1 MYISQMNQVNIHS
14 VATQLPKYSQRT
26 RETIPLLKNWL
37 KDEDERYIR
46 KAEKI
51 FEGAQV
57 DQRYAIMPPEDVF
70 TKTSFEEKNNLYKE
84 AAKLYGKQVLE
95 KALSKSG
102 WKAESLDYIITVSC
116 TGIMI
121 PSLDA
126 YLINSCGLK
135 QNIVRLPI
143 TEMGCVGGVSAM
155 IYAYQF
161 LKSNPNKR
169 AAIIAFESPT
179 ATFQYDDKSMVNIVS
194 SAIFGDGAACVL
206 MSSNPKDNGLEVIGD
221 QMYHFFDQTHMMGF
235 NLVNSGLKMVLD
247 IEVPDKIAE
256 HFPHI
261 IGPFLKQN
269 DLDIGD
275 VEHLIFH
282 PGGKKIIQT
291 VEELFGKMGKNI
303 NHTKAVLQEY
313 GNMSSATVLFVL
325 EKFMAES
332 QAKDS
337 IGMMLSFGPGFTAQN
352 LLLKW

>member
-1 MYISQMNQVNIHS
+1 MNQVKIHS

-26 RETIPLLKNWL
+26 WETIPLLKNWL

-70 TKTSFEEKNNLYKE
+70 TKTTFEDKNNLYKE

-102 WKAESLDYIITVSC
+102 WKPESLDYIITVSC

-206 MSSNPKDNGLEVIGD
+206 MSSNPEDKGVEVIAD
-221 QMYHFFDQTHMMGF
+221 QMYHFYDKTHMMGF
-235 NLVNSGLKMVLD
+235 DLVNTGLKMILD
-247 IEVPDKIAE
+247 IEVPDTIAE
-256 HFPHI
+256 HFPKI
-261 IGPFLKQN
+261 IEPFLKHHN
-269 DLDIGD
+269 LDIKD
-275 VEHLIFH
+275 IDHLIFH
-282 PGGKKIIQT
+282 PGGKKIIEA
-291 VEELFGKMGKNI
+291 VDNLFG
-303 NHTKAVLQEY
+303 
-313 GNMSSATVLFVL
+313 
-325 EKFMAES
+325 
-332 QAKDS
+332 
-337 IGMMLSFGPGFTAQN
+337 
-352 LLLKW
+352 

>member
-1 MYISQMNQVNIHS
+1 MVNIKTVS
-14 VATQLPKYSQRT
+14 TQLPKYSQPV
-26 RETIPLLKNWL
+26 EDTIPLLKNWL
-37 KDEDERYIR
+37 KDEDERFIR

-57 DQRYAIMPPEDVF
+57 GRRYAIMPPEDVF
-70 TKTSFEEKNNLYKE
+70 TKTSFEEKNNLYKA
-84 AAKLYGKQVLE
+84 AAKTYGKQVLE
-95 KALSKSG
+95 NALDKAS

-126 YLINSCGLK
+126 YLINELNLK
-135 QNIVRLPI
+135 QNIIRLPI

-161 LKSNPNKR
+161 LKSNPGKR
-169 AAIIAFESPT
+169 AAIVAFESPT
-179 ATFQYDDKSMVNIVS
+179 ATFQYEDKSMVNIVS

-206 MSSNPKDNGLEVIGD
+206 MSSDPEDKGVEVLGD
-221 QMYHFFDQTHMMGF
+221 QMYHFFNQTHMMGF
-235 NLVNSGLKMVLD
+235 EIVNSGLKMILD

-261 IGPFLKQN
+261 IGPFLEKNGMSIN
-269 DLDIGD
+269 D
-275 VEHLIFH
+275 VSHLIFH

-303 NHTKAVLQEY
+303 DNTKAVLKDY

-325 EKFMAES
+325 EKFMSEP
-332 QAKDS
+332 QDKDS

>member
-1 MYISQMNQVNIHS
+1 MNQVNIHS

-26 RETIPLLKNWL
+26 GETIPLLKNWL

-70 TKTSFEEKNNLYKE
+70 TKTSFEDKNNLYKE

-206 MSSNPKDNGLEVIGD
+206 MSSNLEDKGVEVIAD
-221 QMYHFFDQTHMMGF
+221 QMYHFYDNTHMMGF
-235 NLVNSGLKMVLD
+235 DLVNTGLKMILD
-247 IEVPDKIAE
+247 IEVPDTIAE
-256 HFPHI
+256 HFPRI
-261 IGPFLKQN
+261 IGPFLEQH
-269 DLDIGD
+269 DLDISD
-275 VEHLIFH
+275 IEHLIFH

-291 VEELFGKMGKNI
+291 VEGLFGKMGKNI

-325 EKFMAES
+325 EKFMAEP

>member
-1 MYISQMNQVNIHS
+1 MNKVSIHS

-26 RETIPLLKNWL
+26 AETIPLLKNWL

-57 DQRYAIMPPEDVF
+57 NQRYAIMPPEEVF
-70 TKTSFEEKNNLYKE
+70 TKTSFEDKNSLYKE

-95 KALSKSG
+95 KALDQSG
-102 WKAESLDYIITVSC
+102 WAAESLDYIITVSC

-121 PSLDA
+121 QSLDA
-126 YLINSCGLK
+126 YLINELNLK
-135 QNIVRLPI
+135 QSIVRLPI

-206 MSSNPKDNGLEVIGD
+206 MSSNPEDQGVEVVGD
-221 QMYHFFDQTHMMGF
+221 QMYHFFNQTHMMGF
-235 NLVNSGLKMVLD
+235 ELVNSGLKMVLD

-261 IGPFLKQN
+261 ISPFLEQH
-269 DLDIGD
+269 DLDISNVD
-275 VEHLIFH
+275 HLIFH

-291 VEELFGKMGKNI
+291 VEELFGEMGKNI
-303 NHTKAVLQEY
+303 DHTKAVLQEF

-325 EKFMAES
+325 EKFMAEP
-332 QAKDS
+332 QQEDS

>member
-1 MYISQMNQVNIHS
+1 MYISKMNKVNIHTVS
-14 VATQLPKYSQRT
+14 TQLPKYSQRT
-26 RETIPLLKNWL
+26 GETIPLLKNWL
-37 KDEDERYIR
+37 KDEDERFIR

-57 DQRYAIMPPEDVF
+57 DQRYAIMRPEDVF
-70 TKTSFEEKNNLYKE
+70 TKTSFEDKNNLYKE
-84 AAKLYGKQVLE
+84 AAKIYGKQVLE
-95 KALSKSG
+95 KALEKSG
-102 WKAESLDYIITVSC
+102 WAAKSLDYIITVSC

-126 YLINSCGLK
+126 YLINECGLK
-135 QNIVRLPI
+135 QNVVRLPI

-206 MSSNPKDNGLEVIGD
+206 MSSNPKDDGVEVVGD

-235 NLVNSGLKMVLD
+235 EIVNTGLKMVLD
-247 IEVPDKIAE
+247 IEVPDTIAE
-256 HFPHI
+256 HFPNI
-261 IGPFLKQN
+261 IGPFLDKH
-269 DLDIGD
+269 DLSIDE

-303 NHTKAVLQEY
+303 DHTKAVLQEY

-325 EKFMAES
+325 EKFMS
-332 QAKDS
+332 QPQQKDS

>member
-1 MYISQMNQVNIHS
+1 MNKVSIHS

-26 RETIPLLKNWL
+26 EETIPLLKNWL

-57 DQRYAIMPPEDVF
+57 NQRYAIMPPEEVF
-70 TKTSFEEKNNLYKE
+70 TKTSFEDKNDLYKE

-95 KALSKSG
+95 KALHQSG
-102 WKAESLDYIITVSC
+102 WEAESLDYIITVSC

-126 YLINSCGLK
+126 YLINELNLK
-135 QNIVRLPI
+135 QSIIRLPI

-194 SAIFGDGAACVL
+194 TAIFGDGAACAL
-206 MSSNPKDNGLEVIGD
+206 MSSNPEDQGVEVVGD

-235 NLVNSGLKMVLD
+235 ELVNSGLKMVLD
-247 IEVPDKIAE
+247 IEVPEKIAE
-256 HFPHI
+256 HFPQI
-261 IGPFLKQN
+261 IGPFLKQH
-269 DLDIGD
+269 DLDIND
-275 VEHLIFH
+275 VDHLIFH

-291 VEELFGKMGKNI
+291 VEDLFGEMGKNI
-303 NHTKAVLQEY
+303 DHTKAVLQEF

-325 EKFMAES
+325 EKFMSEP
-332 QAKDS
+332 QQKDS

>member
-1 MYISQMNQVNIHS
+1 MNPVHIHS

-26 RETIPLLKNWL
+26 EETIPLLKNWL
-37 KDEDERYIR
+37 RGEDDRFIR

-57 DQRYAIMPPEDVF
+57 DQRYAIMPPEEVF
-70 TKTSFEEKNNLYKE
+70 TKTSFEEKNTLYKE
-84 AAKLYGKQVLE
+84 AAKHYGRQVLD
-95 KALSKSG
+95 KALSKSR
-102 WKAESLDYIITVSC
+102 WSPNSLDYIITVSC

-126 YLINSCGLK
+126 YLINVCDLK

-161 LKSNPNKR
+161 LKSNPDKR

-206 MSSNPKDNGLEVIGD
+206 MSSKPEDQNIEVLAD
-221 QMYHFFDQTHMMGF
+221 QMYHFYNKTHMMGF
-235 NLVNSGLKMVLD
+235 DLVNTGLKMILD
-247 IEVPDKIAE
+247 IEVPDTIAA
-256 HFPHI
+256 HFPKI
-261 IGPFLKQN
+261 IDPFLKEN
-269 DLDIGD
+269 NLTIED

-291 VEELFGKMGKNI
+291 VDELFGKLGKNI
-303 NHTKAVLQEY
+303 DHTKAVLKEC
-313 GNMSSATVLFVL
+313 GNMSSSTVLFVL
-325 EKFMAES
+325 EKFMA
-332 QAKDS
+332 QPQPIDS
-337 IGMMLSFGPGFTAQN
+337 IGMVLSFGPGFTAQN